1 MHRKEYQIMYAVRKA
16 RELRRLKKLCSP
28 KYKVGEQIEINFLST
43 KVAQ

>member
-16 RELRRLKKLCSP
+16 RELRRLKKLISP